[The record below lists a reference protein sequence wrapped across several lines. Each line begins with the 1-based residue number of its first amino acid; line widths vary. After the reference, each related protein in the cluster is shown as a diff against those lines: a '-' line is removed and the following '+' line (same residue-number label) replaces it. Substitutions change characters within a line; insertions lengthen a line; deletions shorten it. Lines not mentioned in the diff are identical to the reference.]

1 MNQTP
6 AKGDAME
13 ITLTGKHM
21 DITEA
26 IEQHANE
33 KAGKLSRYYDRLA
46 KLEIVINKASDG
58 RAYDVEFI
66 AHVDGQDHLIA
77 HATDEDLYHGIE
89 QTVQKME
96 RQLTDLKEKLRSH
109 KY

>member
-1 MNQTP
+1 
-6 AKGDAME
+6 ME
-13 ITLTGKHM
+13 ITLAGKHM
-21 DITEA
+21 EVTEA

-46 KLEIVINKASDG
+46 KVEIIISKGSGG

-77 HATDEDLYHGIE
+77 HATNEDLYHGIE
-89 QTVQKME
+89 QAVQKME
-96 RQLTDLKEKLRSH
+96 RQLTDLKERLRGH